1 MLGTLSVLNIAV
13 HWCLEMSGISVLG
26 YSLLFFWWTSTWF
39 FIVLPE
45 YVWSW
50 SVFTNFS
57 WIWYTPLIQDC
68 FISKIFLHYIF
79 DFFFFRGWRDC
90 PYIAF
95 TFPFRITNYGHVR
108 SHSSVLYIYHI
119 IQFFFFFFTFYTFSS
134 LWLISW
140 SCFSTSLTVISNHM
154 YYNIIVSNVAL
165 ISVMFL
171 FSSLF
176 LYSLFLFS
184 PIFSFSYDFIF

>member
-1 MLGTLSVLNIAV
+1 MLGTLSILNIAV

-79 DFFFFRGWRDC
+79 DFFFLGVGEIVPILLLLFLSGSPIMVMLDLIRLS
-90 PYIAF
+90 Y
-95 TFPFRITNYGHVR
+95 T
-108 SHSSVLYIYHI
+108 SI
-119 IQFFFFFFTFYTFSS
+119 ILSNSFFFYILHFQ
-134 LWLISW
+134 
-140 SCFSTSLTVISNHM
+140 LTLVDFLKLFLHISN
-154 YYNIIVSNVAL
+154 SD
-165 ISVMFL
+165 FQ
-171 FSSLF
+171 
-176 LYSLFLFS
+176 
-184 PIFSFSYDFIF
+184 SYVL